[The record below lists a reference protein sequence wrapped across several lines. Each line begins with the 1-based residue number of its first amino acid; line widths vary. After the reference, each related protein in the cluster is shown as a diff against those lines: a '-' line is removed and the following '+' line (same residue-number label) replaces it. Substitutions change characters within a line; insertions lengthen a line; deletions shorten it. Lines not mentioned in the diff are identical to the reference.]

1 MHVHDVNMLI
11 VPIYDGSDSY
21 KVQSDSNMVRSDLHD
36 WLEPKCKTKLT
47 CMKVELRGDKTMSN
61 WMDIMLTC

>member
-21 KVQSDSNMVRSDLHD
+21 KVQSESNMVRSHLHD
-36 WLEPKCKTKLT
+36 WLELKCGPKLT
-47 CMKVELRGDKTMSN
+47 CRKGVPRGGKRMSN
-61 WMDIMLTC
+61 CIYVMLTC